1 MPPVALIAMG
11 AMMAGSMAMQGYQM
25 SQGAPK
31 MPDIKFT
38 DAVKPDAVNENDAQK
53 VAEKRRR
60 MYQGVGRSSTI
71 LTDPNNLGGMS
82 DQSQAPKTLLGI

>member
-1 MPPVALIAMG
+1 MVATLG
-11 AMMAGSMAMQGYQM
+11 SMASSMAMQGYQM
-25 SQGAPK
+25 ASGPPK
-31 MPDIKFT
+31 MPDIKFPT
-38 DAVKPDAVNENDAQK
+38 GVQPDVANENDAQK

-71 LTDPNNLGGMS
+71 LTDPNKLGGMS